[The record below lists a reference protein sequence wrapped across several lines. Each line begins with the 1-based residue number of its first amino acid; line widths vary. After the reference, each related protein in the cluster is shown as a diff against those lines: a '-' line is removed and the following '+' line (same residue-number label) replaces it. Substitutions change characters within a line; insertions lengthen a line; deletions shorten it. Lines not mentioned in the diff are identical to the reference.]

1 MFKSLIF
8 LVSSILMAQS
18 AQVQIVHNSPFPTV
32 DIYVDGTLAV
42 ENVEYRDNLG
52 MVDLPVNTT
61 VGIAPADGEV
71 IAEFPFTLEANGN
84 YVVVAS
90 GIVNDTEHPFNL
102 IPSGL
107 ELEAVDENSFA
118 LKVMHGVTDA
128 PAVDIYAN
136 GSLLVSNLTYG
147 EYQGYLQ
154 VPAGD
159 YTIDITAHGSTES
172 VAAFSAPLSGFG
184 GGTGLVYASG
194 FLGSTSSD
202 SVFTLVLATPSGY
215 SVELPSAESDLSIE
229 NISLNPKTFYVGQ
242 NFPNP
247 FNPETT
253 ISYNISE
260 QSSVSIIVYD
270 LIGNKIA
277 ELFKGKR
284 NAGTHY
290 VKWNAKNLAGENV
303 PGGMYLLKVEAGKF
317 FETRKMILL
326 K

>member
-1 MFKSLIF
+1 
-8 LVSSILMAQS
+8 
-18 AQVQIVHNSPFPTV
+18 
-32 DIYVDGTLAV
+32 
-42 ENVEYRDNLG
+42 
-52 MVDLPVNTT
+52 
-61 VGIAPADGEV
+61 
-71 IAEFPFTLEANGN
+71 
-84 YVVVAS
+84 
-90 GIVNDTEHPFNL
+90 
-102 IPSGL
+102 
-107 ELEAVDENSFA
+107 
-118 LKVMHGVTDA
+118 MHGVTDA

-247 FNPETT
+247 FNPITT
-253 ISYNISE
+253 LR
-260 QSSVSIIVYD
+260 YD
-270 LIGNKIA
+270 LPNDGLVNITIYDMMARKVKTLVNSSQTAG
-277 ELFKGKR
+277 FKS
-284 NAGTHY
+284 
-290 VKWNAKNLAGENV
+290 VQWNATNERNEPVSTGLYIYKIQIGD
-303 PGGMYLLKVEAGKF
+303 F
-317 FETRKMILL
+317 RQTRKMLLL